1 MAANKNITEPDEFG
15 YQVRIVRRGKEH
27 SKYFSHAR
35 WGGPAKSLT
44 AAIQWRDQMQV
55 ALVGSKVR
63 FLKVPKNKRST
74 GITGVSRTI
83 KYDHR
88 KDEHYLCYSV
98 FWVDQGKAKNKTFQV
113 GNIKSVT
120 ADSEFHA
127 FRTAIQFRK
136 AYEYSIDNDQ
146 PFDDS
151 VFKGWKTRRVYEEFQ
166 IEEAEV
172 EEAEIEEC
180 EV

>member
-1 MAANKNITEPDEFG
+1 MAEHKNITEPDEFG

-35 WGGPAKSLT
+35 WGGKRKSLA
-44 AAIQWRDQMQV
+44 AAIQWRDQMLV
-55 ALVGSKVR
+55 ALAGSKVR

-74 GITGVSRTI
+74 GITGVSRTV

-88 KDEHYLCYSV
+88 KDEYYLCYSV
-98 FWVDQGKAKNKTFQV
+98 FWNDQGKAKNKTFQV
-113 GNIKSVT
+113 GNVKQVT
-120 ADSEFHA
+120 TDDELHA
-127 FRTAIQFRK
+127 FRTAVLFRK
-136 AYEYSIDNDQ
+136 SYEYSIDNDK

-151 VFKGWKTRRVYEEFQ
+151 LFRGWKTRRLYEEYR
-166 IEEAEV
+166 V
-172 EEAEIEEC
+172 EQPEFVEC

>member
-1 MAANKNITEPDEFG
+1 MSVAAHKNITEPDEFG

-35 WGGPAKSLT
+35 WGGRPKSLT

-88 KDEHYLCYSV
+88 KDEYYLCYSV

-113 GNIKSVT
+113 GNIKGVT
-120 ADSEFHA
+120 ADAEFHA
-127 FRTAIQFRK
+127 FRTAVQFRK
-136 AYEYSIDNDQ
+136 AYEYSIDTDQ
-146 PFDDS
+146 PFDAS
-151 VFKGWKTRRVYEEFQ
+151 AFKGWKNRRVYDEF
-166 IEEAEV
+166 EVGEV
-172 EEAEIEEC
+172 EE
-180 EV
+180 EVSEYET